1 MNVIAAK
8 EITQEGIDA
17 PARNPIEV
25 ARTWLDE
32 HGKAALAT
40 VVSTWGSAPVPV
52 GGQLV
57 VGPDERFQGSVSG
70 GCVEG
75 DVIAEAADVMAGGRP
90 KLMEFGVAEETAWRA
105 GLPCGGTIK
114 VLLEPLARARDA
126 GHLDHLLKA
135 QRERKPL
142 VVTTNVITGTRHIFE
157 PAPELPAEI
166 AASLASGQSHLLET
180 PESNVFVQALLPPVR
195 LIIAGGTNIGQVL
208 AELAREVGYD
218 VIVVDPRAAFVTEE
232 RFGATSSRS
241 EWPEVSL
248 TALGLDSRTA
258 VVALTHAA
266 HIDDEALSV
275 ALRSTCLYIGALGS
289 KTTHAKRLERL
300 KAAGFSSASLK
311 RIHAP
316 IGLAIG
322 AKGPAEIAVSI
333 LAEIIKVA
341 RGAA

>member
-1 MNVIAAK
+1 MNIVAAKDIAPQDIAAS
-8 EITQEGIDA
+8 
-17 PARNPIEV
+17 ARDPIEV
-25 ARTWLDE
+25 ARAWLGT

-40 VVSTWGSAPVPV
+40 VVSTWGSAPVPI
-52 GGQLV
+52 GGQLA

-90 KLMEFGVAEETAWRA
+90 KLMEFGVAQETAWRA

-114 VLLEPLARARDA
+114 VLLEPLARGRDT
-126 GHLDHLLKA
+126 GHLDHLIEARRARKA
-135 QRERKPL
+135 L
-142 VVTTNVITGTRHIFE
+142 VVTTNVVTGSRQLF
-157 PAPELPAEI
+157 ARGGELPSEV
-166 AASLASGQSHLLET
+166 AACFASGQSRLIEI
-180 PESNVFVQALLPPVR
+180 PEGNVFVQAMLPPVR

-208 AELAREVGYD
+208 AELARHAGYD

-232 RFGATSSRS
+232 RFGATSSRT

-248 TALGLDSRTA
+248 TALGLDARTA

-266 HIDDEALSV
+266 HIDDEALGV
-275 ALRSTCLYIGALGS
+275 ALKSDCLYIGALGS
-289 KTTHAKRLERL
+289 KTTHAKRIERL
-300 KAAGFSSASLK
+300 KAAGFSEAALK

>member
-1 MNVIAAK
+1 MNVIAAN
-8 EITQEGIDA
+8 EITPQGIGVAA
-17 PARNPIEV
+17 PDPIEV
-25 ARTWLDE
+25 ARDWLDE

-40 VVSTWGSAPVPV
+40 VASTWGSAPVPV
-52 GGQLV
+52 GSQLV

-75 DVIAEAADVMAGGRP
+75 DVIAEAAEVMAGGRP

-126 GHLDHLLKA
+126 GYLDRLLA
-135 QRERKPL
+135 ARRARTAL
-142 VVTTNVITGTRHIFE
+142 AVTTNVITGTRKLFE
-157 PAPELPAEI
+157 PGAGLPPEV
-166 AASLASGQSHLLET
+166 AASLESGQSRLVET
-180 PESNVFVQALLPPVR
+180 PEGRLFVQVLRPPVR

-208 AELAREVGYD
+208 AELARQVGYD

-232 RFGATSSRS
+232 RFGATSSRTD
-241 EWPEVSL
+241 WPEVSL
-248 TALGLDSRTA
+248 TSLGLDARTA
-258 VVALTHAA
+258 VVALSHAA

-275 ALRSTCLYIGALGS
+275 ALRSDCLYVGALGS
-289 KTTHAKRLERL
+289 KATHAKRIERL
-300 KAAGFSSASLK
+300 KAAGFSEETLE

-316 IGLAIG
+316 IGIAIG

-341 RGAA
+341 RGTA